1 MLDDGDDDDDDKE
14 QQIPC
19 CCFHDDYLL
28 LIVMY
33 RESLSEILYR
43 QTRTYLWYR
52 KYLQVPGERNENGG
66 REKFGICAC
75 VRVQCLQHP
84 FCL

>member
-52 KYLQVPGERNENGG
+52 YFCPVLEERDEKGG
-66 REKFGICAC
+66 REKFGVCGCLRVLC
-75 VRVQCLQHP
+75 VRHP